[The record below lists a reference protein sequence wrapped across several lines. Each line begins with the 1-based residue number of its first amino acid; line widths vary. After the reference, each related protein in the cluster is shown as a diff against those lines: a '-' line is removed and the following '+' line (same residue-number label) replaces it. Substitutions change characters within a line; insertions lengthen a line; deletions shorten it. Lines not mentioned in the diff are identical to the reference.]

1 LDKTED
7 DLKDLNSKVSDIGK
21 TLEEAKDTLET
32 VTEDIASLIAGIKDL
47 DKKVAVATDL
57 RKKEHEEYKESVTAN
72 VAAKKL
78 LEIAGNR
85 LAKFYTPKLYVAPKV
100 DMSED
105 QRIAVNFGVEEAPP
119 ATEFVQVRS
128 HVASS
133 AAPPPP
139 PETWDAY
146 QKQSEG
152 HGGVVALINMLKA
165 DLEKEINE
173 SKVEEKG
180 AQAEYEA
187 FIADS
192 ASKRT
197 TDVKVLGNKESVKAE
212 LEASIQKLTSDEK
225 STKAEAYV
233 KAETLRDLHIECD
246 WLLSNFEVR
255 KDARASEA
263 DALKNAKAVLAGA
276 DYSLVQTGSS
286 SRLLFQKSK

>member
-1 LDKTED
+1 M
-7 DLKDLNSKVSDIGK
+7 
-21 TLEEAKDTLET
+21 
-32 VTEDIASLIAGIKDL
+32 
-47 DKKVAVATDL
+47 
-57 RKKEHEEYKESVTAN
+57 TAN
-72 VAAKKL
+72 VAAKRV
-78 LEIAGNR
+78 LEIAANR
-85 LAKFYTPKLYVAPKV
+85 LAKFYTPKLYVAPTV
-100 DMSED
+100 DMSEE

-119 ATEFVQVRS
+119 APEFVQVSS

-146 QKQSEG
+146 QKQSQG

-180 AQAEYEA
+180 AQADYES
-187 FIADS
+187 FVADS

-197 TDVKVLGNKESVKAE
+197 SDVKALGNKESVKAE
-212 LEASIQKLTSDEK
+212 LEASIQKLTDDEK

-233 KAETLRDLHIECD
+233 KAETLHDLHVECD
-246 WLLSNFEVR
+246 WLLSNFKVR
-255 KDARASEA
+255 ESARASEA
-263 DALKNAKAVLAGA
+263 EALKNAKAVLAGA

-286 SRLLFQKSK
+286 SHLLLRKSK